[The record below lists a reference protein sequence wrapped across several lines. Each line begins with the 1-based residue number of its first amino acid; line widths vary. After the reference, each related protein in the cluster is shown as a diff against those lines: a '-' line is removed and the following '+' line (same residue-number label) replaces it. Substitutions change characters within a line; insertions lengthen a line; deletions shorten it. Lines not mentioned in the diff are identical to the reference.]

1 MATISK
7 KLLKAISFNPTKRS
21 YQITIK
27 NLCERIESN
36 QIVLPLYQSGIRWTL
51 QKNIDLLNFQLLG
64 KAPVSPI
71 SINEITDTSIAVE
84 QVTFIERKLIEGN
97 VQGKHSITDG
107 QQRLTCNF
115 KAYTDDDSFRSV
127 VLDIGKGYFYEVSGE
142 IQNHH
147 IPVGKLLNKD
157 ISEFFKYTNSNSFLK
172 KQEVKDVL
180 MSVRSKLFDYNFTV
194 NIAEDL
200 TEDEQVHWF
209 EVLNN
214 AGSRVSG
221 VQLKFAKLLARG
233 TDIYSDYTDV
243 FVSKMNENGYGS
255 LFVQKNTEVS
265 IPIATLNPAY
275 EVVTQRGNHVRNF
288 TPMAS
293 DTKENQLCAL
303 EIHKLK
309 QCFDL
314 TLNGLEKA
322 FKFIDDNELTPAK
335 RIDYIT
341 YITGLYVYNQN
352 NELNEKQKIA
362 LINWYGNTDF
372 TNKSNDERRDMFK
385 EILEFKYMTDKDITQ
400 SELI

>member
-27 NLCERIESN
+27 NLCERIESK

-71 SINEITDTSIAVE
+71 SINEIIDTSIAVE
-84 QVTFIERKLIEGN
+84 QVNFIDRKVIEGN

-115 KAYTDDDSFRSV
+115 KAYTDDASFRSV
-127 VLDIGKGYFYEVSGE
+127 VLDIGRGYFYEVSGE
-142 IQNHH
+142 LQNHH

-157 ISEFFKYTNSNSFLK
+157 VSEFFKYTNSNSFLK

-180 MSVRSKLFDYNFTV
+180 MSVRSKLFDYNYTV

-221 VQLKFAKLLARG
+221 VQLKFAKLLAKG

-243 FVSKMNENGYGS
+243 FVSKMHENGYGS

-275 EVVTQRGNHVRNF
+275 EVVTQRENHVRNF
-288 TPMAS
+288 TPIAS

-303 EIHKLK
+303 EIDKLK

-314 TLNGLEKA
+314 TLNGLEKT
-322 FKFIDDNELTPAK
+322 FKFIDDNELASPA

-352 NELNEKQKIA
+352 NELNEKQITA
-362 LINWYGNTDF
+362 LITWYKDADF
-372 TNKSNDERRDMFK
+372 TNKTNDERRDMFK
-385 EILEFKYMTDKDITQ
+385 EILEFRYMTDKNTPQ
-400 SELI
+400 LELI

>member
-1 MATISK
+1 MATVNI
-7 KLLKAISFNPTKRS
+7 KLLKAISINPTKRS

-27 NLCERIESN
+27 NLCERIESK

-51 QKNIDLLNFQLLG
+51 QKNIDLLNFQLLN

-71 SINEITDTSIAVE
+71 SINEIIDTSIAVE

-115 KAYTDDDSFRSV
+115 KAYIDADSFRSV

-157 ISEFFKYTNSNSFLK
+157 VNEFFRYTNSNSFLK

-180 MSVRSKLFDYNFTV
+180 MSVRSKLFDYNYTV

-200 TEDEQVHWF
+200 TEEEQVKWF

-214 AGSRVSG
+214 AGSRVSS
-221 VQLKFAKLLARG
+221 VQLKFAKLLVKG
-233 TDIYSDYTDV
+233 TDIYSDFTDI

-275 EVVTQRGNHVRNF
+275 EVVTQRNYHIRNF

-293 DTKENQLCAL
+293 DTKEKQLCAL
-303 EIHKLK
+303 EIDKLK

-314 TLNGLEKA
+314 TLNALEKT
-322 FKFIDDNELTPAK
+322 FKFIDDNELAPPT

-352 NELNEKQKIA
+352 NEINEKQKTA
-362 LINWYGNTDF
+362 LINWYKNVDF

-385 EILEFKYMTDKDITQ
+385 EIHDFRYMTDKDITQ
-400 SELI
+400 LELI

>member
-7 KLLKAISFNPTKRS
+7 NLLKAISFNPTKRS

-27 NLCERIESN
+27 NLCERIESK

-71 SINEITDTSIAVE
+71 SINEIIDTSIAVE
-84 QVTFIERKLIEGN
+84 QVTFIERKLIEEN

-127 VLDIGKGYFYEVSGE
+127 VLDIGRGYFYEVSGE

-157 ISEFFKYTNSNSFLK
+157 VSEFFKYTNSNSFLK

-180 MSVRSKLFDYNFTV
+180 MSVRSKLFDYNYTV

-200 TEDEQVHWF
+200 SESEQVHWF

-214 AGSRVSG
+214 AGSRVSSI
-221 VQLKFAKLLARG
+221 QLKFAKLLAKG

-243 FVSKMNENGYGS
+243 FVTKMRENGYGS

-275 EVVTQRGNHVRNF
+275 EVITQRENHVRNF

-303 EIHKLK
+303 EINKLK
-309 QCFDL
+309 QCFAL
-314 TLNGLEKA
+314 TLNGLEMA
-322 FKFIDDNELTPAK
+322 FKFIDDNELSPPT

-341 YITGLYVYNQN
+341 YITGLYAYNQN
-352 NELNEKQKIA
+352 KELNKKQNTA
-362 LINWYGNTDF
+362 LINWYKNAEF

-385 EILEFKYMTDKDITQ
+385 EVLGFRYMTDQDITQ
-400 SELI
+400 LELI